1 MVPVGNPH
9 HVLEGGQAGQV
20 SGPDDPGPAEERGP
34 AGVQLAPGV
43 AVHQQEGGA
52 AGVHAQQEEG
62 EECVVPVQHGVVH
75 VGVLVPLQRQRHA
88 RHVRAG
94 RAVVVALPAPAVRP
108 RASEGAEP
116 VVEVVGAAVVPLLHV
131 EPHSQGRAAA
141 GQGEEALEDPEVLL
155 ALILVEHLG
164 DGLPALGA
172 PEAARVEG
180 DVAQHGHL
188 AAQRHKVAL
197 RVADGRLD
205 PGTGRVLTQVRAEPL
220 QAQEVQGQV
229 RGAVQ
234 HGVEDGLQSECE
246 RLAQCPPFC
255 PCPSSHCPCRRLAPA
270 PSSRNTD
277 RFRRQ
282 TPVVFFRHD
291 EEFLC
296 ELHRFAFVVA
306 FRRDEEFLCELHRFA
321 FVVSSRQQGEPDD
334 SIGGGVLRR
343 QDGVLDAGPPLEL
356 ELSDPW
362 RQSER
367 RAVSPPH
374 GAPLR
379 AAGHPTVHD
388 EDEGCKVDDAA
399 YAQAS
404 AQTAFGHL
412 DGKRKAPT
420 RLCLKR
426 EKRP

>member
-1 MVPVGNPH
+1 MVPVGHPR
-9 HVLEGGQAGQV
+9 HVLEGGRAGQV

-52 AGVHAQQEEG
+52 AGVHAQQEED
-62 EECVVPVQHGVVH
+62 EEGVVPVQHGVVH

-108 RASEGAEP
+108 RAGEGAEP
-116 VVEVVGAAVVPLLHV
+116 VVEVVGAAVVLLLHV
-131 EPHSQGRAAA
+131 ELHSQGRAAA

-188 AAQRHKVAL
+188 AAQRHEVAL

-205 PGTGRVLTQVRAEPL
+205 PRAGRVLTQVRAEPL

-255 PCPSSHCPCRRLAPA
+255 PCPCPSSRCPCRRLVPA
-270 PSSRNTD
+270 RSCRNTD
-277 RFRRQ
+277 RFRRL
-282 TPVVFFRHD
+282 TPVVF
-291 EEFLC
+291 
-296 ELHRFAFVVA
+296 
-306 FRRDEEFLCELHRFA
+306 FRRDEEFLRELHRFA

-334 SIGGGVLRR
+334 STGGGVLRL

-367 RAVSPPH
+367 RAVSPQH

-388 EDEGCKVDDAA
+388 EDEGCKVDNDA

-420 RLCLKR
+420 LLCLKR